1 MSELEDQISILR
13 SKVKTDEA
21 KISELKSGLW
31 QNKKDLKKLEDALAI
46 VSGTEKKEKSDD
58 AAPPGLNSII

>member
-13 SKVKTDEA
+13 SKVETDEA

-46 VSGTEKKEKSDD
+46 VLGTEKKEKPDD
-58 AAPPGLNSII
+58 TAPPGLNSII